1 MPISTSRCQLLH
13 LAILQCVTFTCFG
26 TYCNSLFVKFEFMSR
41 FAHPP
46 GLSCRISHNQGIV
59 RYLPGNN
66 SACSDESVLANVV
79 AADDGSIRADGSTFS
94 NMSACVLRSPVNGTP
109 WIDDIC
115 EHHRRPQKYI
125 VIAGDTRVNRHVV
138 LYLDV
143 VAQDDFR

>member
-1 MPISTSRCQLLH
+1 IF
-13 LAILQCVTFTCFG
+13 VTMV
-26 TYCNSLFVKFEFMSR
+26 FVYGI
-41 FAHPP
+41 AHQPAV
-46 GLSCRISHNQGIV
+46 SCRIAHNQRIV
-59 RYLPGNN
+59 RNLPGNN